1 MPEVATEQ
9 ETIWKE
15 ALLLV
20 LGAAVDHI
28 VRCPEL
34 DSGETDAFRKLAK
47 ESLQTLQH
55 STDPQQVLLAAGAL
69 SQAVTQYLNDTQHR
83 IDALAVGEHIV
94 PGAKPAIN
102 SLDVCT
108 GLPTRP
114 DGEAAI
120 HKAIQRNAH
129 AYAAVFYLHRMAMTN
144 ARFGEAMGNQMILFC
159 SQHVSSRLTR
169 ANDLLFRW
177 SGPAFLA
184 VIERQDPP

>member
-28 VRCPEL
+28 VRCPGL

-69 SQAVTQYLNDTQHR
+69 SQAVTQYLNDTQRR
-83 IDALAVGEHIV
+83 IDALAVGERIV
-94 PGAKPAIN
+94 PGAKPVTN

-108 GLPTRP
+108 GLP
-114 DGEAAI
+114 
-120 HKAIQRNAH
+120 
-129 AYAAVFYLHRMAMTN
+129 
-144 ARFGEAMGNQMILFC
+144 
-159 SQHVSSRLTR
+159 
-169 ANDLLFRW
+169 
-177 SGPAFLA
+177 
-184 VIERQDPP
+184 